1 MKKRTGQ
8 KLFIFLLLAVLIVS
22 VYGCAGDPSADGS
35 DIHTIRVSL
44 TILYPENADQKPIE
58 NYSMQVEENATV
70 MQVLESYSSQE
81 GVQIQVENAS
91 SPKVVAIGNVSADEH
106 MMWRCMLNDT
116 DVTTIISDQELKDG
130 DEIVWSFVEA

>member
-81 GVQIQVENAS
+81 GVQIQVETLPPRRWQQS
-91 SPKVVAIGNVSADEH
+91 GMSPRMNI
-106 MMWRCMLNDT
+106 
-116 DVTTIISDQELKDG
+116 
-130 DEIVWSFVEA
+130 

>member
-1 MKKRTGQ
+1 
-8 KLFIFLLLAVLIVS
+8 
-22 VYGCAGDPSADGS
+22 
-35 DIHTIRVSL
+35 
-44 TILYPENADQKPIE
+44 
-58 NYSMQVEENATV
+58 MQVEENATV

-91 SPKVVAIGNVSADEH
+91 SPKVAAIGNVSADEH